1 MALDSQAP
9 HEVWAQCLLNIE
21 RRVKAQSFS
30 NWFRP
35 TQIIQFDKDLLVIQ
49 VPSIVSADWLEKHY
63 LDLIGEVVQEETGL
77 SPVIQFSIEG
87 SASSRKEVT
96 AENGVSSP
104 SPVAEPEKLSNS
116 TFTDQLPTQRE
127 PAHYIRESEVETE
140 STNTFTSLNAKYTF
154 DSLIIGEG
162 NRFAHAAA
170 LAVAKSPGKTQFNPL
185 FVFGGVGLGK
195 THILQAIGNY
205 ARVNNQARR
214 VAYVPSEKFMSDFI
228 ESLKNRS
235 TATFQR
241 LYRSADILL
250 IDDIQF
256 LFLRGEHTQTEFFH
270 TFNSLHQNGK
280 HFVMTCDSPPEKL
293 EGLEERLLSRFQWGL
308 VTPIEPPDLET
319 RIAILHQK
327 AEVNGIPL
335 PDDVAAFLG
344 NYISSNV
351 RELEGAL
358 IHLLAYSSI
367 HNTELSIAAAKHI
380 ARERGPDPTTELS
393 IESIQRLVANHFDLT
408 LDTLISKSRKQEVA
422 VARQIA
428 MFLSKRLTPHPLKMI
443 GLHFG
448 NRDHSTVVHAVQ
460 TVEKKCKNDSS
471 FARMIDEF
479 TETIKQKYAPSF

>member
-1 MALDSQAP
+1 M
-9 HEVWAQCLLNIE
+9 
-21 RRVKAQSFS
+21 
-30 NWFRP
+30 
-35 TQIIQFDKDLLVIQ
+35 
-49 VPSIVSADWLEKHY
+49 
-63 LDLIGEVVQEETGL
+63 
-77 SPVIQFSIEG
+77 
-87 SASSRKEVT
+87 
-96 AENGVSSP
+96 
-104 SPVAEPEKLSNS
+104 
-116 TFTDQLPTQRE
+116 
-127 PAHYIRESEVETE
+127 
-140 STNTFTSLNAKYTF
+140 
-154 DSLIIGEG
+154 
-162 NRFAHAAA
+162 
-170 LAVAKSPGKTQFNPL
+170 
-185 FVFGGVGLGK
+185 
-195 THILQAIGNY
+195 QAIGNY
-205 ARVNNQARR
+205 ARVNNQARQ

-270 TFNSLHQNGK
+270 TFNALHQNGK
-280 HFVMTCDSPPEKL
+280 QIVMTCDSPPEKL

-358 IHLLAYSSI
+358 IHLLAYCSV
-367 HNTELSIAAAKHI
+367 HNTELTIAAAKLI
-380 ARERGPDPTTELS
+380 ARERGPNPTTELS
-393 IESIQRLVANHFDLT
+393 IESIQKHVADHFDLT

-428 MFLSKRLTPHPLKMI
+428 MFLSKRLTSHPLKMI

-448 NRDHSTVVHAVQ
+448 NRDHSTVVHAIQ
-460 TVEKKCKNDSS
+460 TVEKKCKNNSS
-471 FARMIDEF
+471 FARMVEEF
-479 TETIKQKYAPSF
+479 TETIKQKYAPSS